1 MTPVSVDNQAIERYN
16 LRKLPAAVLILAFS
30 ALVVL
35 ILRRAWL
42 SDDAFITFRS
52 IDNFLHGYG
61 LTWNVNERVQ
71 AFTHPLWMLLLSLA
85 SYLTGE
91 LLLTTL
97 ILSIIISLTAVGLLV
112 FGVARSVWSGLF
124 CVVVL
129 ALSGAFV
136 DYATSGLENPLSY
149 LLLAAFFVVYFRQKP
164 SLGKLFFLSFIASLA
179 AVNRLDT
186 LLFFVPALV
195 FELVQYRQLKGL
207 LAVVLG
213 VFPLLLW
220 ESFSLV
226 YYGFLFPNT
235 AYAKLNTGIPALELA
250 GQGLSYLAESLSSD
264 PLTLVVTLAG
274 CVLGFL
280 SLGERRNG
288 PLSLGILLY
297 LAYVVSIGGDFMS
310 GRFLALPLFA
320 ALGIIARFDLAGLG
334 WKRQVLLYGVILIL
348 GLSGSYPTLGAAYP
362 EVAFADT
369 IDETRRGIANE
380 RLAYGRSNS
389 LFGLMLNNGVSQ
401 HERAQAGLAARLAQ
415 EKAITARTIGMLG
428 YYAGPKVYI
437 IDQLALADPLL
448 ARLPPTYTVNWRIGH
463 FRRTMPEGYYQS
475 RVYRRNAIRDDNLE
489 QYYAALTRIVSGPLL
504 SLERF
509 KTIWQMNTGQLD
521 HLIDP
526 RLSLYPD
533 LVHVTLEQAPVTRPP
548 MEGENPTGALAF
560 TDSGLEIELDEASR
574 AEEIELSLDADA
586 GFRLLFYLGE
596 QEVGQLSA
604 PALPNPAA
612 GLAVRS
618 LAIPPAVRKLGF
630 DRLHILPVVGDGSYS
645 LGHLRLLPLTAG
657 NNPGALTSVRL
668 GLHYNEG
675 MN

>member
-1 MTPVSVDNQAIERYN
+1 MTSAPLETQPQGRFD
-16 LRKLPAAVLILAFS
+16 LRKLPTALLIISFTLLAVLI
-30 ALVVL
+30 V
-35 ILRRAWL
+35 RRAWL

-52 IDNFLHGYG
+52 VDNFLHGYG

-97 ILSIIISLTAVGLLV
+97 ILSIVISLAAVGLLG
-112 FGVARSVWSGLF
+112 FGIARSLWSALF

-149 LLLAAFFVVYFRQKP
+149 LLLAAFFTVYFRKRT

-186 LLFFVPALV
+186 LLFFIPALV
-195 FELVQYRQLKGL
+195 FELVLYRQLKGL
-207 LAVVLG
+207 LAVALG
-213 VFPLLLW
+213 VFPLLVW

-235 AYAKLNTGIPALELA
+235 AYAKLNTSIPALELT
-250 GQGLSYLAESLSSD
+250 GQGLSYLAESFRGD
-264 PLTLVVTLAG
+264 PLTLVVTLSG

-280 SLGERRNG
+280 SLSERRNG
-288 PLSLGILLY
+288 PVSLGILLY
-297 LAYVVSIGGDFMS
+297 LAYVVWIGGDFMS

-320 ALGIIARFDLAGLG
+320 ALVIIARFDLSGLG
-334 WKRQVLLYGVILIL
+334 WKRQVVLYAVVLIL

-380 RLAYGRSNS
+380 RLAYGSANS
-389 LFGLMLNNGVSQ
+389 LFGLIQNGGVSQ
-401 HERAQAGLAARLAQ
+401 HERAQAGMAARLAQ

-463 FRRTMPEGYYQS
+463 FRRAMPEGYYQS

-509 KTIWQMNTGQLD
+509 KTIWQLNTGKLD

-533 LVHVTLEQAPVTRPP
+533 LIRVPLEQATANSPP
-548 MEGENPTGALAF
+548 MDGENPTGALAF
-560 TDSGLEIELDEASR
+560 TESGLEIELEEASR
-574 AEEIELSLDADA
+574 AEVIELSLDAEA
-586 GFRLLFYLGE
+586 GFRLLLYLGE
-596 QEVGQLSA
+596 QEVGSLSA
-604 PALPNPAA
+604 PALVNPAA

-630 DRLHILPVVGDGSYS
+630 DRLHILPVQGDGSYS
-645 LGHLRLLPLTAG
+645 LGHLRLLPEAAG
-657 NNPGALTSVRL
+657 SNLGAFASARSD
-668 GLHYNEG
+668 LHDQEMLN
-675 MN
+675 